1 MGRTKVI
8 ILLILGII
16 ILSFSAC
23 GGSGSGSG
31 SNNAVSGI
39 IPQTIYYVLTYTAV
53 PVNTTELYV
62 NGVKVSNG
70 EQFNSNYPAGAVLEL
85 TFKDTCVYNLK
96 QYQADTFRINHF
108 NEVGTPQPVQPGGV
122 QITMIKDTSVLITYT
137 AIPSNP

>member
-23 GGSGSGSG
+23 GGGGGGGSS
-31 SNNAVSGI
+31 SAVSGA
-39 IPQTIYYVLTYTAV
+39 IPPTTYYVLTYTAV

-85 TFKDTCVYNLK
+85 TFKDTCVYNSK
-96 QYQADTFRINHF
+96 QYQADTFRIDHF
-108 NEVGTPQPVQPGGV
+108 NEVGTPQPVQPGSI
-122 QITMIKDTSVLITYT
+122 QIIMKQDTSVLITYT